1 MWRVFLEVLGTPA
14 GYMVAVIAASVLVC
28 WLFSLLAGSLGL

>member
-1 MWRVFLEVLGTPA
+1 MWRVFVLLWATPA